1 MRTHTCGELGARH
14 VGQFVELCGWAQSIR
29 VLSDTLVFVQLRD
42 AYGSVQLLVERSRV
56 DEFAEQKRLLE
67 TLTTD
72 ALIGV
77 RGKVVKRPA
86 DMAKGDSQAREI
98 ELLVDNVQVL
108 NRAMPLPFNPH
119 VKANLPGEDVRLAHR
134 HIDLRRSELQTN
146 IRTRSKAAMAI
157 RQFMDDNGFVDI
169 ETPVL
174 FKSTPEG
181 AREFLVPTRIGPGE
195 CYALPQSPQQFKQ
208 MLMAAGFD
216 RYFQIAR
223 CFRDEDLRA
232 DRQPEFTQVDI
243 EMSFVSKGDIQDV
256 LERLI
261 QHIWRQ
267 VMKVDIKAPFRRMSF
282 AEATSKYGSDKPDTR
297 FGLEIAQV
305 PQIISDPNTVAE
317 VLVIPDGARI
327 FTSKELA
334 PLTNLI
340 RLSQA
345 NSESK
350 LTSMHKIND
359 EGATGVSKA
368 TLLARSIETKTTLA
382 DFLKSVSARSGDLL
396 FVSERSQHI
405 TPANTTLGRLR
416 TSVAKMLQDKGV
428 LDIPATKFDFLWI
441 EDFPLFTRQ
450 TDEANGRL
458 LATHHPF
465 TAPVKEDLPLL
476 HSNPAKVRGQHY
488 DLVLNGVELGG
499 GSIRVHDQQTQEYI
513 FKEILQLSPQVRDSF
528 GHLVTALGQGCPPHG
543 GIALGLDRLVA
554 ILTGSASL
562 RDVIAFPKAASG
574 RDLFMHAPAHAT
586 LEQLAEY
593 GIKMAKAPPEN

>member
-1 MRTHTCGELGARH
+1 MYPIVTRAALATSMRTHTCGELGARH

-157 RQFMDDNGFVDI
+157 RQFMDDN
-169 ETPVL
+169 
-174 FKSTPEG
+174 
-181 AREFLVPTRIGPGE
+181 
-195 CYALPQSPQQFKQ
+195 
-208 MLMAAGFD
+208 AGFD

-305 PQIISDPNTVAE
+305 PQLISDPNTVAE

-586 LEQLAEY
+586 PEQLAEY